1 MRSLLRLNARLHD
14 AVDGW
19 WESTA
24 MRRAVGY
31 GLMIAFVGAVAL
43 IEASRQGWLPAP
55 MDGLPTNHF
64 YAFDVAFT
72 IFLGVEIVGLVLGLA
87 KSIANSLGKQFE
99 VFSLILLRQSFK
111 ELVYFEEPIQWTLAD
126 DSARQAVQYVVAD
139 ALGALLVFVTVGFY
153 YRLQRHQSITDS
165 PAELRRFVAAKKLV
179 ANALLATFV
188 GLAAFAAVDFLQG
201 GTAIAFFDT
210 FYTVLIFSD
219 VLIVLISF
227 RYSTTYTVVFRN
239 FGFAAATVMV
249 RLALAGPHYVD
260 ALLGWGATLFAVGVT
275 AAYNFVVP
283 DVEGPA
289 SRDAADDI
297 RTPERPAPE
306 AQGED
311 EGRKETPI
319 RRELS

>member
-31 GLMIAFVGAVAL
+31 ALMIAFVGAVAL
-43 IEASRQGWLPAP
+43 IEANRRGWLLAP
-55 MDGLPTNHF
+55 LDGLPTNHF

-126 DSARQAVQYVVAD
+126 ESARQAVQYVVAD

-165 PAELRRFVAAKKLV
+165 PSELRRFVAAKKLV
-179 ANALLATFV
+179 ANALLVTFA
-188 GLAAFAAVDFLQG
+188 GLAAFAAVDFLQD

-239 FGFAAATVMV
+239 FGFAAATVMI

-260 ALLGWGATLFAVGVT
+260 ALLGWGAALFAVGVT

-283 DVEGPA
+283 DVEPA
-289 SRDAADDI
+289 SRDADRDI
-297 RTPERPAPE
+297 HTPERPAPE
-306 AQGED
+306 AGGED
-311 EGRKETPI
+311 EGRKDTPI
-319 RRELS
+319 RRELP